1 MTDESLYKRKE
12 KGREAFVPAT
22 VSEGGQA
29 EENLESFVL
38 KPLYTRKERRSS
50 KKETVSE
57 TYLEL
62 RGRRFGRLK
71 IWKNCFLYGRKRRKM
86 RLAVGRSP

>member
-29 EENLESFVL
+29 EENFGVVCL
-38 KPLYTRKERRSS
+38 KTALYKERAAGVQR
-50 KKETVSE
+50 KETVSE

-71 IWKNCFLYGRKRRKM
+71 DFGKIVF
-86 RLAVGRSP
+86 